1 MIEGRRFMAISNAL
15 AKGDN
20 DPVYAV
26 HCGET
31 ITSWVVSPLFAAY
44 FPGVAAVAQDRAN
57 YRFIN
62 GFVDVG
68 DLPCRKAF
76 WATMVGRDIAPDA
89 AWEPSHLNLPGANR
103 RVEFTNFWHVP
114 THVRR
119 WLKGG
124 FRVDTDRSLSLRIK
138 TCGGVRIFVNGIEQV
153 RFEPFR
159 RNVESMADVSLQ
171 LVTGDNDILVHTEDM
186 AERDTFWFVELEVT
200 DPQPIAVVLPV
211 ALDGTELARLE
222 ALVRGVRPAR
232 DVFVRQPLELL
243 FDVAPDDDLAVDV
256 EIFSHGH
263 DRAILVSKTV
273 MLKKG
278 ETTLPIPDT
287 ASLPDGYHGLRLRLG
302 EGAGRVSRSI
312 DVAVMS
318 DLTPPAGAATLQ
330 ERKREA
336 LRYSARFG
344 APRIGRVL
352 AMAANGEV
360 DPAVVRQLVD
370 DTLDAIDWRKDCSDF
385 IMVPLLWL
393 LADFAEILPDDLRDR
408 AQQAVLSYRY
418 WVDEPGNDTMWF
430 WSENHVLCFHTS
442 QLLAGQ
448 LLPDAVFSA
457 SNRVGREQAA
467 LAVERLEKWFDSVEA
482 HGLAEWNSAAYYP
495 IDFIGLLALEK
506 FAPAHIAKRARHQL
520 DLIFRMIALHTL
532 AGVPAGSQGRA
543 YDKELRAGPLTELA
557 PFAWVAFGT
566 GWLNGGVASLPMFCA
581 SSYAPPSDLAALA
594 HIAPGRCIE
603 ARYAQGL
610 ESGKLVLFKTQ
621 GSQLSTVVDHKT
633 GMRGHQQHVLDV
645 RLAGHPMARLWI
657 NNPGEDD
664 PWGHQRPSYWAGNGI
679 LPRVAQHCD
688 VALMIFDSS
697 ESRLPLT
704 HAYLGRD
711 GLDEI
716 VLEQHWLFARSARGF
731 AGLYNSHGLEMVETG
746 AMAGREV
753 RSNAA
758 ISGWVAVVGTG
769 DDADF
774 ATFMDRLRATSIGF
788 DVQSRVLRVS
798 PPAAETL
805 QLDYDGRFLIGQ
817 QEQPFAYGQPVPMLT
832 YDSVTA
838 KGDEVGPFFQCVN
851 SIVR

>member
-1 MIEGRRFMAISNAL
+1 MAQSNPL

-26 HCGET
+26 HHGET
-31 ITSWVVSPLFAAY
+31 ITSWVVSHLFATY
-44 FPGVAAVAQDRAN
+44 FPGEAAVAQDRAN

-76 WATMVGRDIAPDA
+76 WATMVGREIAPDVT
-89 AWEPSHLNLPGANR
+89 WEPSHLNLPGANR

-119 WLKGG
+119 WLRGG
-124 FRVDTDRSLSLRIK
+124 FRVDADRCLSLRVK
-138 TCGGVRIFVNGIEQV
+138 TCGGVRIFVNGVEQV

-159 RNVESMADVSLQ
+159 RNVESVTDVSLQ
-171 LVTGDNDILVHTEDM
+171 LVAGDNDILIHTEDL

-200 DPQPIAVVLPV
+200 DPQPITVVLPV
-211 ALDGTELARLE
+211 ALDGAELARLE
-222 ALVRGVRPAR
+222 ALVRGVRPSR

-243 FDVAPDDDLAVDV
+243 FDAAPEIDLAVAV
-256 EIFSHGH
+256 EVFSHGH
-263 DRAILVSKTV
+263 DRAILLSQTV
-273 MLKKG
+273 VLKAG
-278 ETTLPIPDT
+278 ATRLVIPETQE
-287 ASLPDGYHGLRLRLG
+287 LPDGYHGVRLRLG
-302 EGAGRVSRSI
+302 EGAGTVSRTI
-312 DVAVMS
+312 DAAFMS
-318 DLTPPAGAATLQ
+318 DLALPPGAATLQ
-330 ERKREA
+330 QRKREA
-336 LRYSARFG
+336 LIYSARFG

-352 AMAANGEV
+352 AMVASGEI
-360 DPAVVRQLVD
+360 DQTTLRQLVD
-370 DTLDAIDWRKDCSDF
+370 DTLDSIDWRKDCSDF

-393 LADFAEILPDDLRDR
+393 LADFAEILPEDLRLR
-408 AQQAVLSYRY
+408 VQQSVLSYRY

-448 LLPDAVFSA
+448 LLPDSIFSA
-457 SNRVGREQAA
+457 SKRTGRQQAA
-467 LAVERLEKWFDSVEA
+467 LAVERLNKWFDSVEA

-495 IDFIGLLALEK
+495 IDFIGLLAVEK
-506 FAPAHIAKRARHQL
+506 FAPEALAKRARYQL

-557 PFAWVAFGT
+557 PFAWVAFGK
-566 GWLNGGVASLPMFCA
+566 GWLNGGVASLPMLCA
-581 SSYAPPSDLAALA
+581 SSYTPPADLEALA
-594 HIAPGRCIE
+594 HIVPGRCIE

-610 ESGKLVLFKTQ
+610 ESGKLVVFKTEA
-621 GSQLSTVVDHKT
+621 SQLSTVIDHKT
-633 GMRGHQQHVLDV
+633 GTRGHQQHVLDI

-688 VALMIFDSS
+688 IALMIFDSRK
-697 ESRLPLT
+697 SRLPLT

-716 VLEQHWLFARSARGF
+716 VLEKNWLFARSARGF
-731 AGLYNSHGLEMVETG
+731 AGLYNSHGLEMMETG
-746 AMAGREV
+746 AMTGREV
-753 RSNAA
+753 RSNAP

-769 DDADF
+769 DQADF
-774 ATFMDRLRATSIGF
+774 AAFMDRLRATPIRF
-788 DVQSRVLRVS
+788 DAQNLSLHVS
-798 PPAAETL
+798 PPNGADL
-805 QLDYDGRFLIGQ
+805 QLHYDGRFFIGQ
-817 QEQPFAYGQPVPMLT
+817 QEQAFVHEQPVPMLT

-838 KGDEVGPFFQCVN
+838 HGDEVGPIFQRAQ
-851 SIVR
+851 IQ

>member
-1 MIEGRRFMAISNAL
+1 MAVCKL
-15 AKGDN
+15 PAKGDD

-26 HCGET
+26 QSGET
-31 ITSWVVSPLFAAY
+31 ITSWVVSGLMADY
-44 FPGVAAVAQDRAN
+44 FPGVAAVAEDRAN

-76 WATMVGRDIAPDA
+76 WSTMVGRDIAPDV

-103 RVEFTNFWHVP
+103 RVEFTNFWHIP

-119 WLKGG
+119 WLRGS
-124 FRVDTDRSLSLRIK
+124 FRADSDRSLSLRLR

-159 RNVESMADVSLQ
+159 RNRESVADVTLQ
-171 LVTGDNDILVHTEDM
+171 LVAGDNDILVHTEDL
-186 AERDTFWFVELEVT
+186 AERDTFWFIEMEVT
-200 DPQPIAVVLPV
+200 DAVPITVALPV
-211 ALDGTELARLE
+211 ALEGAEVARLE
-222 ALVRGVRPAR
+222 ALVRGVRPSR
-232 DVFVRQPLELL
+232 DVFVHEPLELL
-243 FDVAPDDDLAVDV
+243 FDVAPDADLAVEV

-263 DRAILVSKTV
+263 DRAVLAAATV
-273 MLKKG
+273 VLKAG
-278 ETTLPIPDT
+278 ETRLQVPEAAD
-287 ASLPDGYHGLRLRLG
+287 LPDGYHGVRLRMG
-302 EGAGRVSRSI
+302 SGAGTVSRSI
-312 DVAVMS
+312 DAAFLSDVAPPKGA
-318 DLTPPAGAATLQ
+318 LTLA
-330 ERKREA
+330 ERKRDA
-336 LRYSARFG
+336 LVYSARFG

-352 AMAANGEV
+352 AMAACGDIDE
-360 DPAVVRQLVD
+360 AVLRELVD
-370 DTLDAIDWRKDCSDF
+370 STLESIDWRKDCSDF

-393 LADFAEILPDDLRDR
+393 LADYAAVLPADVQERVR
-408 AQQAVLSYRY
+408 QSVLSYRY

-448 LLPDAVFSA
+448 LFPDAVFSA
-457 SNRVGREQAA
+457 SNRTGREQAA
-467 LAVERLEKWFDSVEA
+467 LASQRLEKWFDSVEA

-506 FAPAHIAKRARHQL
+506 WAEPPIAARARAQL

-557 PFAWVAFGT
+557 PFAWVAFGQ

-581 SSYAPPSDLAALA
+581 SDYAPPSDLTTLA
-594 HIAPGRCIE
+594 YLSQGRCIE

-610 ESGKLVLFKTQ
+610 ESGKLVLFKTEA
-621 GSQLSTVVDHKT
+621 SQLSTVVDHKT
-633 GMRGHQQHVLDV
+633 GKRGHQQHVLDI

-688 VALMIFDSS
+688 VALMIFDST

-716 VLEQHWLFARSARGF
+716 VLEQHWLFVRSGRGF
-731 AGLYNSHGLEMVETG
+731 AAVYNSHGLEMVQTG
-746 AMAGREV
+746 AMASREV

-758 ISGWVAVVGTG
+758 ISGWVAVVGSG
-769 DDADF
+769 DEADF
-774 ATFMDRLRATSIGF
+774 AGFMDRLRQTPISF
-788 DVQSRVLRVS
+788 DAESRVLRAQ
-798 PPAAETL
+798 PPGAGVL
-805 QLDYDGRFLIGQ
+805 QLTHDGRFWVGQ
-817 QEQPFAYGQPVPMLT
+817 QEQPFVHEQPVPTLT
-832 YDSVTA
+832 YDSFMA
-838 KGDEVGPFFQCVN
+838 NGDAVGPRFQ
-851 SIVR
+851 

>member
-1 MIEGRRFMAISNAL
+1 MIEGRRFMAVCNVL
-15 AKGDN
+15 ARGGD

-31 ITSWVVSPLFAAY
+31 ITSWVVSSLMTEY
-44 FPGVAAVAQDRAN
+44 FPGTAAVAEDRAN

-62 GFVDVG
+62 GFVAVG

-76 WATMVGRDIAPDA
+76 WATMVGRDIAPDVS
-89 AWEPSHLNLPGANR
+89 WEPSHLNLPGANR
-103 RVEFTNFWHVP
+103 RVEFTNFWHIP

-119 WLKGG
+119 WLRGG
-124 FRVDTDRSLSLRIK
+124 FRVDTDRSLDLRLK
-138 TCGGVRIFVNGIEQV
+138 TCGGIRIFVNGIEQV

-159 RNVESMADVSLQ
+159 RNVESVTDVTLQ
-171 LVTGDNDILVHTEDM
+171 LVAGDNDILVHTEDL
-186 AERDTFWFVELEVT
+186 AERDTFWFFELEVT
-200 DPQPIAVVLPV
+200 DPQPITVVLPV
-211 ALDGTELARLE
+211 ALDGAELARLE

-232 DVFVRQPLELL
+232 DVFVCQPLELL

-263 DRAILVSKTV
+263 DRALLASNTV

-278 ETTLPIPDT
+278 ETQLLLPDT
-287 ASLPDGYHGLRLRLG
+287 EGLPDGYHGVRLRLG
-302 EGAGRVSRSI
+302 EVAGTVSRAI
-312 DVAVMS
+312 DAAFMS
-318 DLTPPAGAATLQ
+318 ALTPPPAPVTLD

-336 LRYSARFG
+336 LTYSARFG

-352 AMAANGEV
+352 AMAASGEI
-360 DPAVVRQLVD
+360 DPVVVRQLVN
-370 DTLDAIDWRKDCSDF
+370 DTLDSIDWRKDCSDF

-393 LADFAEILPDDLRDR
+393 LADYDEILPADLLERV
-408 AQQAVLSYRY
+408 QKSVLSYRY

-430 WSENHVLCFHTS
+430 WSENHVLCFHVS

-448 LLPDAVFSA
+448 LLPDAMFSA
-457 SNRVGREQAA
+457 SNRNGRAQAA

-506 FAPAHIAKRARHQL
+506 FAPAHIAKRARYQL
-520 DLIFRMIALHTL
+520 DLIFRMIALHNL

-557 PFAWVAFGT
+557 PFAWVAFGK

-581 SSYAPPSDLAALA
+581 SDYTPPSDLVALA
-594 HIAPGRCIE
+594 DVAPGRCIE

-610 ESGKLVLFKTQ
+610 ESGKLVVFKTEA
-621 GSQLSTVVDHKT
+621 SQLSTVVDHKT
-633 GMRGHQQHVLDV
+633 GIRGHQQHVLDV

-688 VALMIFDSS
+688 VALMIFDST

-716 VLEQHWLFARSARGF
+716 VLERHWLFARSGRGF
-731 AGLYNSHGLEMVETG
+731 AGLYNSHGLDMLQAG

-769 DDADF
+769 DQADF
-774 ATFMDRLRATSIGF
+774 AAFMDLLRATPISF
-788 DVQSRVLRVS
+788 DGHSRVLRVS
-798 PPAAETL
+798 PLGADAL

-817 QEQPFAYGQPVPMLT
+817 QEQPFVHQQPVPMLT
-832 YDSVTA
+832 YDSAATN
-838 KGDEVGPFFQCVN
+838 GDVVGPLFQR
-851 SIVR
+851 SHI